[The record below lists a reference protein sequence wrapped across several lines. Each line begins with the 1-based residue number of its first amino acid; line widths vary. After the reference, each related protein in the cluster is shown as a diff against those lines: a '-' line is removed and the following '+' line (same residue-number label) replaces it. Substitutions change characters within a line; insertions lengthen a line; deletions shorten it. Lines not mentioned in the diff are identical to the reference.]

1 MGVSLKKYSLRLVGL
16 CCLLTPAL
24 VVGVGTAYNFPT
36 NPTPPGGP
44 LSLLDPT
51 PGTPANADSLTVSSD
66 TMRTTNATAYTV
78 LLPDGANGC
87 QVTVNAGAT
96 LSYAGTDT
104 LGKVIFGNR
113 NSAPA
118 TAPTDTITNR
128 GTINNGPGTYA
139 IYLQNSNA
147 GANNIAL
154 IDNYG
159 SILGSVVTSGIK
171 TAILDLSESA
181 SISGLVNL
189 ATTAGD
195 SSVNVGLNGTSAC
208 NYTSGGS
215 FSNIGLLTLS
225 NAHGASSMTLNH
237 TSSSIKAITI
247 GSTNTLTVNAAMSG
261 ANTDGAIT
269 NNGTLVI
276 NANISKTSTFTT
288 SINGNT
294 KILSAVTVTTA
305 GASSAGYNNLGTHTV
320 VFTDTD
326 NYGKLTLSAASPSFN
341 LFVIDNPNKGFV
353 KAGTYVLVSAPS
365 IGTAPTA
372 GNTNVSAANTLF
384 STFST
389 ITADATSLSTTV
401 TRTGYQT
408 FTNNDL
414 LKSIATNL
422 ENIGASSPTTNM
434 LSLLNAIEKST
445 TSGALISALKQLT
458 PLISAPLHGF
468 EIQNEAM
475 EQVALRLASVHDGSG
490 YMAGSAERDNSFWVR
505 PYGNM
510 ANQKE
515 KEDSA
520 GYYAVS
526 GGLAVGL
533 DRVLDTKFTL
543 GAATSYSL
551 SHVKEKINPS
561 SLTLIKSYQA
571 MLYGTYNFTK
581 TRYLDWVIN
590 MAANNYRSTHYININ
605 GVNFIPKAKYSS
617 QQFST
622 KGIWGK
628 DYAMSDFS
636 QITPMASLQ
645 YTYAKQY
652 TYSET
657 DGGGANQTIVR
668 ENSNTVQVG
677 LGGKLSIPLNLDPA
691 IFSPEIHAMFLYNV
705 INGKQ
710 NSVSSFVDGGGQMLA
725 RMNLARAGL
734 KVGCGFTMATIDRL
748 ELKLNVDREFRD
760 RYTNSSFYFN
770 FKYTL

>member
-1 MGVSLKKYSLRLVGL
+1 MDVSLKKYSLRLVGL
-16 CCLLTPAL
+16 CCLLAPAL
-24 VVGVGTAYNFPT
+24 AVGTAFNSPPT
-36 NPTPPGGP
+36 VGP
-44 LSLLDPT
+44 KVLADT
-51 PGTPANADSLTVSSD
+51 DSLTVLSG
-66 TMRTTNATAYTV
+66 TMRTTDATAYTV
-78 LLPDGANGC
+78 LLADGATGC

-113 NSAPA
+113 NSI
-118 TAPTDTITNR
+118 TTPTDTITNH

-139 IYLQNSNA
+139 IYLQNS
-147 GANNIAL
+147 GVGTNNIVL
-154 IDNYG
+154 IDNYS
-159 SILGSVVTSGIK
+159 SILGSVVTSGVK
-171 TAILDLSESA
+171 TAILDLNESA

-189 ATTAGD
+189 STSAGD

-237 TSSSIKAITI
+237 TSSSIKAINI
-247 GSTNTLTVNAAMSG
+247 GGTNNTLTINAAMSG
-261 ANTDGAIT
+261 AQADGAIT

-288 SINGNT
+288 TINGNT

-320 VFTDTD
+320 VFTDTN

-353 KAGTYVLVSAPS
+353 KAGTYELVSAPS
-365 IGTAPTA
+365 ISTAPTA
-372 GNTNVSAANTLF
+372 GNTTVSAANTLF

-389 ITADATSLSTTV
+389 ITANATSLSTTV

-408 FTNNDL
+408 FTTNDL

-422 ENIGASSPTTNM
+422 ENIGASNPTTNM

-445 TSGALISALKQLT
+445 TKGALISALKQLT

-475 EQVALRLASVHDGSG
+475 EQVALRLASVRDGSG

-581 TRYLDWVIN
+581 TRYLNWVIN
-590 MAANNYRSTHYININ
+590 MAANNYQSTHYININ
-605 GVNFIPKAKYSS
+605 GVSFIPKAKYSS

-677 LGGKLSIPLNLDPA
+677 LGGKLSVPLNLDPA